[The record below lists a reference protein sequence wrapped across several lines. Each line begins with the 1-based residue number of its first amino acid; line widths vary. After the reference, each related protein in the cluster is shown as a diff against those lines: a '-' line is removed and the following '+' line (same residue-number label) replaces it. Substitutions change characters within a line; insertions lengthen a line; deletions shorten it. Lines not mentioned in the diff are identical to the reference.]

1 MIPALYK
8 PNETDFSTHGLGM
21 LSDATECKVT
31 EQINDAYELSLSYPV
46 DGIHYSDIKNGC
58 IIKALVSDGTE
69 QLFAVYDISAD
80 YPNATISAEHI
91 SYQTNGIIVRPF
103 SASTSYD
110 AMAGLKSNS
119 INSNPFTFSA
129 TLSAGGS
136 YIVDTP
142 ASVKSQLEE
151 ILKVFGGEL
160 YYNNRSITLMEK
172 RGQKRNVTLRYGK
185 NIASIKQDQSIA
197 DTYTGVVGYWKG
209 RVGGANQTVTG
220 NVISTGSPIP
230 GERLTVIDVSSE
242 IKASDDTAA
251 SVSQV
256 DAAVQEYI
264 AKNTP
269 GLPKVSLDIDIAALW
284 QTEEYKDLASIEK
297 IELGDTV
304 TVVFDKLGISEDT
317 RAVKIEWD
325 VLNER
330 DSSVSFGEVERT
342 YADEVSDTQDAISD
356 AQDSADDAQ
365 DTADDAQDAADDA
378 KETAEEVRRELNE
391 KYSSINLQIG
401 TVEEEQQG
409 MKSQIAANAQG
420 LTTTVQKGEI
430 ISQINQ
436 SAESVTI
443 NANRVNLAGYVTA
456 MDLSTG
462 GTTTINGDNIT
473 TGSIDANKVSVTN
486 LNADNIV
493 SGSIDADR
501 IGKTINGTRYPCV
514 TTYSYIDDSGSGLR
528 WLIRNLSN
536 EEIADACKEEGSILR
551 STIRSLA
558 QEEIAKAK
566 K

>member
-1 MIPALYK
+1 MIPILYK
-8 PNETDFSTHGLGM
+8 PDETDFSTHGLGM

-46 DGIHYSDIKNGC
+46 DGIHYSDIENGC

-69 QLFAVYDISAD
+69 QLFVVYDISAD

-103 SASTSYD
+103 NASTSYD

-129 TLSAGGS
+129 TLSAGGN
-136 YIVDTP
+136 YKVDTP

-160 YYNNRSITLMEK
+160 YYNNQSITLMEK
-172 RGQKRNVTLRYGK
+172 RGQRRNVTLRYGK

-209 RVGGANQTVTG
+209 RVGGADQTVTG

-230 GERLTVIDVSSE
+230 GERLTVVDVSSE
-242 IKASDDTAA
+242 IKTSDDAAA

-264 AKNTP
+264 TKNTP
-269 GLPKVSLDIDIAALW
+269 GLPKVSLNIDIAALW
-284 QTEEYKDLASIEK
+284 QTEEYKNLASIEK

-342 YADEVSDTQDAISD
+342 YADEASDTQDAISD

-365 DTADDAQDAADDA
+365 DAADDA
-378 KETAEEVRRELNE
+378 KETAEDVRRELNQ

-401 TVEEEQQG
+401 TVEEEQRG
-409 MKSQIAANAQG
+409 MKSQIAVNAQG

-443 NANRVNLAGYVTA
+443 NADRINLAGYVTA

-462 GTTTINGDNIT
+462 GTTTINGSNIT

-501 IGKTINGTRYPCV
+501 IGKVINGTRYPCV

-528 WLIRNLSN
+528 WLIRNLAN
-536 EEIADACKEEGSILR
+536 EEINDACKETGSTLR
-551 STIRSLA
+551 STIRDIA
-558 QEEIAKAK
+558 KEEIAKAK
-566 K
+566 

>member
-1 MIPALYK
+1 MIPILYK

-46 DGIHYSDIKNGC
+46 DGIHYSDIENGC

-69 QLFAVYDISAD
+69 QLFVVYDISAD

-103 SASTSYD
+103 NASTSYD

-129 TLSAGGS
+129 TLSAGGN
-136 YIVDTP
+136 YKVDTP

-160 YYNNRSITLMEK
+160 YYNNRNITLMER

-209 RVGGANQTVTG
+209 RVGGADQTVTG

-230 GERLTVIDVSSE
+230 GERLTVADVSSE
-242 IKASDDTAA
+242 IKTSDDAAA

-264 AKNTP
+264 TKNTP
-269 GLPKVSLDIDIAALW
+269 GLPKVSLNIDIAALW
-284 QTEEYKDLASIEK
+284 QTEEYKNLASIEK

-342 YADEVSDTQDAISD
+342 YADEASDTQDAISD

-365 DTADDAQDAADDA
+365 DAADDA
-378 KETAEEVRRELNE
+378 KETAEDVRRELSE

-401 TVEEEQQG
+401 TVKEEQQG
-409 MKSQIAANAQG
+409 MKTRIEANEQG

-443 NANRVNLAGYVTA
+443 NADRINLAGYVTA

-473 TGSIDANKVSVTN
+473 TGSIDAGKVSVTN

-501 IGKTINGTRYPCV
+501 IGKVINGTRYPCV

-528 WLIRNLSN
+528 WLIRNLAN
-536 EEIADACKEEGSILR
+536 EEINDACKETGSTLR
-551 STIRSLA
+551 STIRDIA
-558 QEEIAKAK
+558 KEEIAKAK
-566 K
+566 

>member
-1 MIPALYK
+1 MIPILYK

-46 DGIHYSDIKNGC
+46 DGIHYSDIENGC

-69 QLFAVYDISAD
+69 QLFVVYDISAD

-129 TLSAGGS
+129 TLSAGGN
-136 YIVDTP
+136 YKVDTP

-160 YYNNRSITLMEK
+160 YYNNRNITLMER

-197 DTYTGVVGYWKG
+197 DTYTGVIGYWKG
-209 RVGGANQTVTG
+209 RVGGADQTVTG

-230 GERLTVIDVSSE
+230 GERLTVVDVSSE
-242 IKASDDTAA
+242 IKTSDDAAA

-264 AKNTP
+264 TKNTP
-269 GLPKVSLDIDIAALW
+269 GLPKVSLNIDIAALW
-284 QTEEYKDLASIEK
+284 QTEEYKNLASIEK

-342 YADEVSDTQDAISD
+342 YADEASDTQDAISD

-365 DTADDAQDAADDA
+365 DAADDA
-378 KETAEEVRRELNE
+378 KETAEDVRRELNQ

-401 TVEEEQQG
+401 TVEEEQRG
-409 MKSQIAANAQG
+409 MKSQIAVNAQG

-443 NANRVNLAGYVTA
+443 NADRINLAGYVTA

-462 GTTTINGDNIT
+462 GTTTINGSNIT
-473 TGSIDANKVSVTN
+473 TGSIDASKVSVTN

-501 IGKTINGTRYPCV
+501 IGKVINGTRYPCV

-528 WLIRNLSN
+528 WLIRNLAN
-536 EEIADACKEEGSILR
+536 EEINDACKETGSTLR
-551 STIRSLA
+551 STIRDIA
-558 QEEIAKAK
+558 KEEIAKAK
-566 K
+566 

>member
-1 MIPALYK
+1 MIPVLYK
-8 PNETDFSTHGLGM
+8 PNETDFTTHGLGM
-21 LSDATECKVT
+21 LSDATECKVA

-46 DGIHYSDIKNGC
+46 DGIHYADIENGC
-58 IIKALVSDGTE
+58 LIKALVSDGTE
-69 QLFAVYDISAD
+69 QLFVVYDISAD

-110 AMAGLKSNS
+110 AMVGLKSNS
-119 INSNPFTFSA
+119 INANPFTFSA

-136 YIVDTP
+136 YKVDTP

-151 ILKVFGGEL
+151 ILKVYGGEL
-160 YYNNRSITLMEK
+160 YYDNRNITLMEK

-209 RVGGANQTVTG
+209 RVGGADQTVTG

-230 GERLTVIDVSSE
+230 GERLTVVDVSSE

-284 QTEEYKDLASIEK
+284 QTEEYKDLASIER

-330 DSSVSFGEVERT
+330 DASVSFGEVERT
-342 YADEVSDTQDAISD
+342 YADEASDTQDAITD
-356 AQDSADDAQ
+356 AQDS
-365 DTADDAQDAADDA
+365 ADDAQDAADDA
-378 KETAEEVRRELNE
+378 KATAEDVRRELNQ

-443 NANRVNLAGYVTA
+443 NADRINLAGYVTA
-456 MDLSTG
+456 MDLATG

-473 TGSIDANKVSVTN
+473 TGSIDA
-486 LNADNIV
+486 
-493 SGSIDADR
+493 DR
-501 IGKTINGTRYPCV
+501 IGKYINGTRYPCV
-514 TTYSYIDDSGSGLR
+514 TTYSYTDDSGSGLR
-528 WLIRNLSN
+528 QLIRNLAN
-536 EEIADACKEEGSILR
+536 EEINDACREKGSTLR
-551 STIRSLA
+551 SAIRDIA
-558 QEEIAKAK
+558 REEAK
-566 K
+566 

>member
-1 MIPALYK
+1 MIPILYK
-8 PNETDFSTHGLGM
+8 PNETDFTTHGLGM

-31 EQINDAYELSLSYPV
+31 EQINDAYELSISYPV
-46 DGIHYSDIKNGC
+46 DGIHYADIENGC

-69 QLFAVYDISAD
+69 QLFTVYDISAD

-103 SASTSYD
+103 STSTSYD

-136 YIVDTP
+136 YKVDTP

-160 YYNNRSITLMEK
+160 YYDNRSITLMER

-209 RVGGANQTVTG
+209 RVGGADQTVTG

-230 GERLTVIDVSSE
+230 GERLTVVDVSSE
-242 IKASDDTAA
+242 IKTSDDAAA

-264 AKNTP
+264 TKNTP

-284 QTEEYKDLASIEK
+284 QTEEYKNLASIEK

-342 YADEVSDTQDAISD
+342 YADEASDTQDAISD

-365 DTADDAQDAADDA
+365 DAADDA
-378 KETAEEVRRELNE
+378 KETAEDVRKELNQ

-401 TVEEEQQG
+401 TVEEEQQN
-409 MKSQIAANAQG
+409 MKTQIVANAQG

-443 NANRVNLAGYVTA
+443 NADRINLAGYVTA
-456 MDLSTG
+456 MNLATG
-462 GTTTINGDNIT
+462 GATTINGDNIT
-473 TGSIDANKVSVTN
+473 TGSIDASKVSVTN
-486 LNADNIV
+486 LNADNII

-528 WLIRNLSN
+528 WLIRNLAN
-536 EEIADACKEEGSILR
+536 EEIDDACKETGSKLR
-551 STIRSLA
+551 STIRDIA

>member
-1 MIPALYK
+1 MIPILYK

-46 DGIHYSDIKNGC
+46 DGIHYSDIENGC

-69 QLFAVYDISAD
+69 QLFVVYDISAD

-129 TLSAGGS
+129 TLSAGGN
-136 YIVDTP
+136 YKVDTP

-160 YYNNRSITLMEK
+160 YYNNQSITLMEK
-172 RGQKRNVTLRYGK
+172 RGQRRNVTLRYGK

-209 RVGGANQTVTG
+209 RVGGADQTVTG

-230 GERLTVIDVSSE
+230 GERLTVVDVSSE
-242 IKASDDTAA
+242 IKTSDDAAA

-264 AKNTP
+264 TKNTP
-269 GLPKVSLDIDIAALW
+269 GLPKVSLNIDIAALW
-284 QTEEYKDLASIEK
+284 QTEEYKNLASIEK

-342 YADEVSDTQDAISD
+342 YADEASDTQDAISD

-365 DTADDAQDAADDA
+365 DAADDA
-378 KETAEEVRRELNE
+378 KETAEDVRRELNQ

-401 TVEEEQQG
+401 TVEEEQRG
-409 MKSQIAANAQG
+409 MKSQIAVNAQG

-443 NANRVNLAGYVTA
+443 NADRINLAGYVTA

-462 GTTTINGDNIT
+462 GTTTINGSNIT
-473 TGSIDANKVSVTN
+473 TGSIDASKVSVTN

-501 IGKTINGTRYPCV
+501 IGKVINGTRYPCV

-528 WLIRNLSN
+528 WLIRNLAN
-536 EEIADACKEEGSILR
+536 EEINDACKETGSTLR
-551 STIRSLA
+551 STIRDIA
-558 QEEIAKAK
+558 KEEIAKAK
-566 K
+566 

>member
-1 MIPALYK
+1 MIPILYK
-8 PNETDFSTHGLGM
+8 PNETDFTTHGLGM

-31 EQINDAYELSLSYPV
+31 EQINDAYELSISYPV
-46 DGIHYSDIKNGC
+46 DGIHYADIENGC

-69 QLFAVYDISAD
+69 QLFTVYDISAD

-103 SASTSYD
+103 STSTSYD

-136 YIVDTP
+136 YKVDTP

-160 YYNNRSITLMEK
+160 YYDNRSITLMER

-209 RVGGANQTVTG
+209 RVGGADQTVTG

-230 GERLTVIDVSSE
+230 GERLTVVDVSSE
-242 IKASDDTAA
+242 IKTSDDAAA

-264 AKNTP
+264 TKNTP

-284 QTEEYKDLASIEK
+284 QTEEYKNLASIEK

-342 YADEVSDTQDAISD
+342 YADEASDTQDAISD

-365 DTADDAQDAADDA
+365 DAADDA
-378 KETAEEVRRELNE
+378 KETAEDVRKELNQ

-401 TVEEEQQG
+401 TVEEEQQN
-409 MKSQIAANAQG
+409 MKTQIVANAQG

-443 NANRVNLAGYVTA
+443 NADRINLTGYVTA
-456 MDLSTG
+456 MNLATG
-462 GTTTINGDNIT
+462 GATTINGDNIT
-473 TGSIDANKVSVTN
+473 TGSIDASKVSVTN
-486 LNADNIV
+486 LNADNII

-528 WLIRNLSN
+528 WLIRNLAN
-536 EEIADACKEEGSILR
+536 EEIDDACKETGSKLR
-551 STIRSLA
+551 STIRDIA

>member
-1 MIPALYK
+1 MIPILYK
-8 PNETDFSTHGLGM
+8 PNETDFTTHGLGM

-31 EQINDAYELSLSYPV
+31 EQINDAYELSISYPV
-46 DGIHYSDIKNGC
+46 DGIHYADIKNGS

-69 QLFAVYDISAD
+69 QLFTVYDISAD

-110 AMAGLKSNS
+110 AMAGLKNNS
-119 INSNPFTFSA
+119 INSNPFTFSS

-142 ASVKSQLEE
+142 ASVKSQLEKV
-151 ILKVFGGEL
+151 LKVFGGEL
-160 YYNNRSITLMEK
+160 YYNNRNITLMEK

-209 RVGGANQTVTG
+209 RVGGADQTVTG

-230 GERLTVIDVSSE
+230 GERLTVVDVSSE
-242 IKASDDTAA
+242 IKTSDDAAA

-264 AKNTP
+264 TKNTP

-284 QTEEYKDLASIEK
+284 QTEEYKNLASIEK

-342 YADEVSDTQDAISD
+342 YADEASDTQDAISD

-365 DTADDAQDAADDA
+365 DAADDA
-378 KETAEEVRRELNE
+378 KETAEDVRKELNQ

-401 TVEEEQQG
+401 TVKEEQQN
-409 MKSQIAANAQG
+409 MKTQIVANAQG

-443 NANRVNLAGYVTA
+443 NADKINLAGYVTA
-456 MDLSTG
+456 MNLATG
-462 GTTTINGDNIT
+462 GATTINGDNIT
-473 TGSIDANKVSVTN
+473 TGSIDASKVSVTN
-486 LNADNIV
+486 LNADNII

-528 WLIRNLSN
+528 WLIRNLAN
-536 EEIADACKEEGSILR
+536 EEIDDACKETGSKLR
-551 STIRSLA
+551 STIRDIA

>member
-1 MIPALYK
+1 MIPILYK
-8 PNETDFSTHGLGM
+8 PNETDFTTHGLGM

-31 EQINDAYELSLSYPV
+31 EQINDAYELSISYPV
-46 DGIHYSDIKNGC
+46 DGIHYADIKNGS

-69 QLFAVYDISAD
+69 QLFTVYDISAD

-110 AMAGLKSNS
+110 AMAGLKNNS
-119 INSNPFTFSA
+119 INSNPFTFSS
-129 TLSAGGS
+129 TLSTGGS

-142 ASVKSQLEE
+142 ASVKSQLEKV
-151 ILKVFGGEL
+151 LKVFGGEL
-160 YYNNRSITLMEK
+160 YYNNRNITLMEK

-209 RVGGANQTVTG
+209 RVGGADQTVTG

-230 GERLTVIDVSSE
+230 GERLTVVDVSSE
-242 IKASDDTAA
+242 IKTSDDAAA

-264 AKNTP
+264 TKNTP

-284 QTEEYKDLASIEK
+284 QTEEYKNLASIEK

-342 YADEVSDTQDAISD
+342 YADEASDTQDAISD

-365 DTADDAQDAADDA
+365 DAADDA
-378 KETAEEVRRELNE
+378 KETAEDVRKELNQ

-401 TVEEEQQG
+401 TVKEEQQN
-409 MKSQIAANAQG
+409 MKTQIVANAQG

-443 NANRVNLAGYVTA
+443 NADKINLAGYVTA
-456 MDLSTG
+456 MNLATG
-462 GTTTINGDNIT
+462 GATTINGDNIT
-473 TGSIDANKVSVTN
+473 TGSIDASKVSVTN
-486 LNADNIV
+486 LNADNII

-528 WLIRNLSN
+528 WLIRNLAN
-536 EEIADACKEEGSILR
+536 EEIDDACKETGSKLR
-551 STIRSLA
+551 STIRDIA